1 MEGQHRVGEM
11 RQGRGDRV
19 EGVEEEGK
27 REGGVEG
34 DEEEG
39 QTGARVEDGEKIGGR
54 MRSEVGDWEDRKE
67 GDLSSSRCVRLMS
80 DEKVSSST
88 SGLGGLPVVGG
99 SCPPPPPPRPT
110 GGSAAAC
117 DETPKPSIPVDG

>member
-1 MEGQHRVGEM
+1 
-11 RQGRGDRV
+11 V

-39 QTGARVEDGEKIGGR
+39 KTEARVEDGEKRGGR

-80 DEKVSSST
+80 DEEVSSST
-88 SGLGGLPVVGG
+88 SGLGGAGG
-99 SCPPPPPPRPT
+99 RGAPGPPPLRPT

-117 DETPKPSIPVDG
+117 DETPKPSIPFVSALVSLNP

>member
-1 MEGQHRVGEM
+1 
-11 RQGRGDRV
+11 V

-39 QTGARVEDGEKIGGR
+39 KTEARVEDGEKRGGR

-80 DEKVSSST
+80 DEEVSSST
-88 SGLGGLPVVGG
+88 SGLGGAGGRGAPAPPPSAPPVVLPLLAMRLLSRQYR
-99 SCPPPPPPRPT
+99 SCRHL
-110 GGSAAAC
+110 SR
-117 DETPKPSIPVDG
+117 